1 MHHHIRVAPLASLA
15 VVMVFFLLSPQ
26 APPNDKH
33 TSSTPDLGLIR
44 QDSAHMNQYQVGM
57 KPLVPS
63 LFGGIGTDNNQKK
76 TYRNRPSR
84 DPVRLNIQLTNTNQ
98 PHGVLLIGQSL
109 MQAMYPYIVYHSL
122 KLNLPV
128 SYSTYIG
135 ANILNKRTVDEFLQ
149 QFRQQVRSRFHSV
162 ILQIPSIYVMFAK
175 PEKLAELSER
185 IAIIA
190 QEVQPEHNFYIVETW
205 GLQGH
210 QYDETQR
217 TTRRVVEEIV
227 KQIPKGKV
235 VYAGTVWS
243 KVLQRIEGIQLHS
256 DDGRHGNR
264 IGNEIG
270 AVTIV
275 KTLLSALPSKLE
287 TLFPTIERNGSTLQ
301 NVGRGGLTVQDENVI
316 FEVVHQIVQRE
327 P

>member
-1 MHHHIRVAPLASLA
+1 MHYHIRVAPLASLA
-15 VVMVFFLLSPQ
+15 VVMVFFLLSTLPQ

-44 QDSAHMNQYQVGM
+44 QDSAHRNQYQVGM

-63 LFGGIGTDNNQKK
+63 LFGGIGTDNNHKK

-109 MQAMYPYIVYHSL
+109 MQAMHPYIVYHSQ

-135 ANILNKRTVDEFLQ
+135 ANILNKLTVDEFLQ
-149 QFRQQVRSRFHSV
+149 QFRQQVTSRFHSV

-210 QYDETQR
+210 QYDDTQR
-217 TTRRVVEEIV
+217 TTRRVVEDIV

-256 DDGRHGNR
+256 EDGRHGNR

-275 KTLLSALPSKLE
+275 KTLFPS
-287 TLFPTIERNGSTLQ
+287 IERNGSTLQ
-301 NVGRGGLTVQDENVI
+301 NVGTGLTVKDQNVI
-316 FEVVHQIVQRE
+316 FDVMHQIVQRE
-327 P
+327 L